1 MTFGQVLDRIFG
13 LLRRG
18 FWPFVGIAS
27 VPAAGAFLLY
37 AAMMA
42 VMLANRN
49 AFIQVPPFP
58 DAFIRLI
65 FEISLAATLPLAAIF
80 AIYAAAAS
88 WAATQADL
96 GVKAGFREAYGIALR
111 RAGRYLGLMAL
122 IAAIAAA
129 PMMLIEF
136 GMFGS
141 IVPLASGQGVP
152 NFGLFALFPVGIL
165 LSMVWG
171 ILVGLRLALA
181 FPASVVEDLPIW
193 AAIKRSNQLA
203 KGAKGR
209 IFLVLLVLYAATYAA
224 FLVFALAL
232 LLIAGLIMLV
242 AVALHLHMVPWGF
255 VLAGIA
261 GIVFIGGIFLFYA
274 LTWSAYTTALAVLY
288 HDQRRREAVMTL
300 PAQPSGE
307 PA

>member
-181 FPASVVEDLPIW
+181 FPAWRFRPAW
-193 AAIKRSNQLA
+193 W
-203 KGAKGR
+203 R
-209 IFLVLLVLYAATYAA
+209 ISPFGPPSSAATSSPRAQRAA
-224 FLVFALAL
+224 SSWCCWCFMPRRTPLSWYSRWLSFLSPV
-232 LLIAGLIMLV
+232 
-242 AVALHLHMVPWGF
+242 
-255 VLAGIA
+255 
-261 GIVFIGGIFLFYA
+261 
-274 LTWSAYTTALAVLY
+274 
-288 HDQRRREAVMTL
+288 
-300 PAQPSGE
+300 
-307 PA
+307 